1 MGDSETKH
9 PRPNDSVVVM
19 AVTMPVVVVVV
30 VANLLDNRGLGGPN
44 CSLQAPY
51 IRQVCGQ
58 TGTAVWQTFR

>member
-30 VANLLDNRGLGGPN
+30 AYLLDNRGLGGPN